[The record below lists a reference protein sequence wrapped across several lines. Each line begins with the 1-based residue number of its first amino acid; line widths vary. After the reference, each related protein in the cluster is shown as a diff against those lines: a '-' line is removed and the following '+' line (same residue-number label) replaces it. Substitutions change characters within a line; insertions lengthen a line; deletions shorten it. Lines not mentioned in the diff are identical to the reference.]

1 MSPTTH
7 QPSGRYPRSV
17 RIVEVGPRDGLQNEP
32 AVVPTATKVALID
45 KLTATGLRAIEA
57 GSFVRA
63 DRIPQLADG
72 GAVFAAIDKHPDVS
86 YPVLV
91 PNEKGMEAALAAGAT
106 EVAVFTAAS
115 ETFNQRNVNASIAA
129 SIARF
134 APVFALARQH
144 GVRVRG
150 YVSCVLG
157 CPYEG
162 AIDPNA
168 VDAVTRE
175 LVALGCYEVSL
186 GDTIGAG
193 TPRAAARLVEVVA
206 RHTPLEQLALHFHDT
221 RGQALAN
228 VVACLPLGIATL
240 DASVGGLGG
249 CPYAEGATGN
259 VATEDLVY
267 MLHGMGIHTGVDLP
281 ALVEVSRWINHEL
294 GRQPAS
300 KLARIPTAQVES
312 LR

>member
-1 MSPTTH
+1 M
-7 QPSGRYPRSV
+7 RAI
-17 RIVEVGPRDGLQNEP
+17 RIVEVGPRDGLQNEKK
-32 AVVPTATKVALID
+32 VVPTATKVALID
-45 KLTATGLRAIEA
+45 RLAATGLRAIEA
-57 GSFVRA
+57 GSFVRP
-63 DRIPQLADG
+63 DKIPQLADG
-72 GAVFAAIDKHPDVS
+72 AEVFAAIDKHPDVA

-91 PNEKGMEAALAAGAT
+91 PNEKGMQAALAAGAA

-115 ETFNQRNVNASIAA
+115 EEFNQRNVNASIAA

-134 APVFALARQH
+134 APVIALAKQH

-157 CPYEG
+157 CPYQG
-162 AIDPNA
+162 AVDPNA
-168 VDAVTRE
+168 VDAVVRE
-175 LVALGCYEVSL
+175 LIALGCYEVSL

-193 TPRAAARLVEVVA
+193 TPGSALRMLETVA
-206 RHTPLEQLALHFHDT
+206 RHTPVERLALHFHDT

-228 VVACLPLGIATL
+228 IVACLPLGVATL

-249 CPYAEGATGN
+249 CPYAKGATGN

-281 ALVEVSRWINHEL
+281 ALVAVSRWINQEL
-294 GRQPAS
+294 GREPAS
-300 KLARIPTAQVES
+300 KLARIPREQVETF
-312 LR
+312 R